1 LSIEWGITSGRW
13 MTQHMIA
20 RADPLYLKK
29 AVIDLVDAFEQ
40 TDSMS
45 QLEVLDRIMQVAMT
59 GKYIAPEY
67 EDEVIS
73 SAVFDLKDGKLSP
86 EDEAEV
92 QKLVDTLDQ
101 MLGKSSPEDKSFE
114 DFLKEREQDDED
126 D

>member
-1 LSIEWGITSGRW
+1 MSIEWGITSGRW

-20 RADPLYLKK
+20 RADTLLLKK

-59 GKYIAPEY
+59 GKYTPPEP

-92 QKLVDTLDQ
+92 QKLVDSLDQ
-101 MLGKSSPEDKSFE
+101 LLGKSTQEDKSFE
-114 DFLKEREQDDED
+114 DFLKEREQGDED
-126 D
+126 G

>member
-1 LSIEWGITSGRW
+1 
-13 MTQHMIA
+13 MTQHMVA
-20 RADPLYLKK
+20 NANPLYLKK

-86 EDEAEV
+86 EDEEEV
-92 QKLVDTLDQ
+92 QSLIDSLDQ
-101 MLGKSSPEDKSFE
+101 MLGRSAPEDKSFE

-126 D
+126 E

>member
-1 LSIEWGITSGRW
+1 MSIEWGITSGRW

-20 RADPLYLKK
+20 RADSLLLKK
-29 AVIDLVDAFEQ
+29 AVIELVDAFEQ
-40 TDSMS
+40 SDSMS

-73 SAVFDLKDGKLSP
+73 SAVIDLRDGKLSP
-86 EDEAEV
+86 KDEAEV
-92 QKLVDTLDQ
+92 QSLMDTLDQ
-101 MLGKSSPEDKSFE
+101 MLGRSTQEDKSFD

-126 D
+126 E

>member
-1 LSIEWGITSGRW
+1 MSIEWGITSGRW

-20 RADPLYLKK
+20 RADTLLLKK

-86 EDEAEV
+86 EDEEEV

-101 MLGKSSPEDKSFE
+101 MLGRPSPEDKSFE

-126 D
+126 E

>member
-1 LSIEWGITSGRW
+1 MSIEWGITSGRW

-20 RADPLYLKK
+20 RADSLLLKK

-40 TDSMS
+40 TESMS

-86 EDEAEV
+86 EDEEEV
-92 QKLVDTLDQ
+92 QNLIDSLDEL
-101 MLGKSSPEDKSFE
+101 LGNSAPEDKSFE
-114 DFLKEREQDDED
+114 DFLKERGQDDED
-126 D
+126 E